1 MPSILKDMHEFTTE
15 TTHPSAHF
23 KLIPPTNTENTAS
36 ENAVK
41 NISQL
46 IENRI
51 KDKKRFF
58 GIEISP
64 ASSGA
69 DLDYNQ
75 FTTQP
80 LFTSITWLFDENL
93 KGDSMS
99 MAPAVQ
105 VGKSAE
111 KCSPVLIHLTCYKL
125 QEENLRE
132 FLDLGFKNILALKGG
147 K

>member
-1 MPSILKDMHEFTTE
+1 MHEFAIE
-15 TTHPSAHF
+15 TNHPSAHF
-23 KLIPPTNTENTAS
+23 KLIPPTNAENTAS
-36 ENAVK
+36 ENAGK

-46 IENRI
+46 IANRV

-80 LFTSITWLFDENL
+80 LFTSITWLFDNNL

-105 VGKSAE
+105 LGKSAE
-111 KCSPVLIHLTCYKL
+111 KCSPVLMHLTCYKL

>member
-1 MPSILKDMHEFTTE
+1 MHEFAE
-15 TTHPSAHF
+15 TNHRSAHF
-23 KLIPPTNTENTAS
+23 KLIPPTNAENTAS

-99 MAPAVQ
+99 MAPAVL

-111 KCSPVLIHLTCYKL
+111 KCSPVLMHLTCYKL